1 MSPTLGLGVEVTG
14 HPGRYY
20 YIIIIII
27 IIIIILLSCLTH
39 PCFYYEDL

>member
-14 HPGRYY
+14 YPDRYYY
-20 YIIIIII
+20 YIIIIM
-27 IIIIILLSCLTH
+27 IILLSCLTH